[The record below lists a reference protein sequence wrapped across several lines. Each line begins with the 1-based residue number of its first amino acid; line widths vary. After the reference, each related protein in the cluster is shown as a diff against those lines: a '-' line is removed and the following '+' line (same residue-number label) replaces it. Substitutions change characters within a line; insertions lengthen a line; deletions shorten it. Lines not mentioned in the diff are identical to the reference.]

1 MGGVKKELA
10 VGGRASSL
18 DNTDQTLHTSVG
30 GRASRS
36 TTQIRYCILFLLC
49 GLGGAVER
57 GRSTSYSSF
66 AFFLTYSA

>member
-18 DNTDQTLHTSVG
+18 DNTDQTLHT
-30 GRASRS
+30 
-36 TTQIRYCILFLLC
+36 FLSC
-49 GLGGAVER
+49 GLGGVVER

-66 AFFLTYSA
+66 TFFLTYSA